1 MRFEWDPKK
10 ATANAAKHGLTFELA
25 ITAFDDPFAL
35 VALDVPHSMSKEERW
50 WLIGEAD
57 TGGAVVV
64 VLFVGSSV
72 RDLQTGRND
81 GDMAKANDFPFER
94 ARRVTPREVEAAR
107 KAIEAK
113 LRTKRPRRWRPP
125 KRVTEKYRPVSIRL
139 HPKVIDWAK
148 KEARRR
154 GVGYQTVINEVLLR
168 MTG

>member
-1 MRFEWDPKK
+1 MTK
-10 ATANAAKHGLTFELA
+10 AK
-25 ITAFDDPFAL
+25 
-35 VALDVPHSMSKEERW
+35 
-50 WLIGEAD
+50 
-57 TGGAVVV
+57 
-64 VLFVGSSV
+64 
-72 RDLQTGRND
+72 
-81 GDMAKANDFPFER
+81 DFPFDR

-113 LRTKRPRRWRPP
+113 LGTKRPRRGRPP

-154 GVGYQTVINEVLLR
+154 GVGYQTVINEVLLG